1 MLSPREPRPFVL
13 LTAPRTGSNWL
24 LTMLG
29 QHEAVRTFFEVL
41 HEDPEKRT
49 PVVGAEGKRTRV
61 CGADEDGATFIENH
75 LFGRGYRP
83 EVRSVGFKLFYRHGA
98 SGPAESVW
106 DYLAHHP
113 KVRVVHLVRRGL
125 LGMFV
130 SHQRA
135 NRTNEWL
142 ISVNQAPAKREPAKP
157 EHVDY
162 DEFRDW
168 VVALRDRRARALQRL
183 RGRPF
188 HTISYESLQAHR
200 QWRLTR
206 LLLFLRV
213 WPWPDVR
220 TLKETTVRQ
229 ATRPLRDRVAN
240 YEELRRR
247 SRGTALARYI
257 P

>member
-1 MLSPREPRPFVL
+1 MLASRPPRPFVL
-13 LTAPRTGSNWL
+13 LTAPRSGSNWL

-41 HEDPEKRT
+41 HEDPKKRT
-49 PVVGAEGKRTRV
+49 PVVGADGTRTRV
-61 CGADEDGATFIENH
+61 CGADEDGATFIEDH
-75 LFGRGYRP
+75 LFGRWYRP
-83 EVRSVGFKLFYRHGA
+83 EVRSIGFKQFYGHA
-98 SGPAESVW
+98 TIGPSRSVW

-113 KVRVVHLVRRGL
+113 TVRVVHLVRKGL

-135 NRTNEWL
+135 TRTQEWL
-142 ISVNQAPAKREPAKP
+142 VRADDASAERPPATP

-168 VVALRDRRARALQRL
+168 VVELKDQRAAALGRL
-183 RGRPF
+183 RGRPI
-188 HTISYESLQAHR
+188 HTLSYESLRAR
-200 QWRLTR
+200 KQWRLTR

-220 TLKETTVRQ
+220 NLRETTVRQ
-229 ATRPLRDRVAN
+229 ATRPLRERIEN
-240 YEELRRR
+240 YEELKQR
-247 SRGTALARYI
+247 SRGTALARYV